1 MEAAEA
7 EWAPG
12 VTSSEAGLSGAGAEQ
27 GAGHLGAAPR
37 GRELTREGA
46 GPVAALD
53 TTAGGAAAEAA
64 STEAEEAEAGVREED
79 AGVSAREAP
88 SQGEANVLVNWEVL
102 QELIHFSSVYSNSKA
117 SL

>member
-12 VTSSEAGLSGAGAEQ
+12 VTSLEAGLSGAGEEQ
-27 GAGHLGAAPR
+27 GAEHKGAAPR
-37 GRELTREGA
+37 GRELIMEEA

-64 STEAEEAEAGVREED
+64 STGAEEAEAGVREED
-79 AGVSAREAP
+79 AEVSAREAP
-88 SQGEANVLVNWEVL
+88 SQGECNMLVNWEVL
-102 QELIHFSSVYSNSKA
+102 
-117 SL
+117 